1 LRGLRFPSRK
11 KDHYPNLP
19 LFTSSIG
26 IVVRRDANFDE
37 AMKYIITSSLVDWSF
52 IAQFRHGSYVYMGS
66 KNLLLL
72 LLSIV
77 IILELLTGTLLMI

>member
-1 LRGLRFPSRK
+1 VFL
-11 KDHYPNLP
+11 LP

-37 AMKYIITSSLVDWSF
+37 AMKYIITSLVDWSF